1 MENLNQA
8 EVPQDEKM
16 TARDWIKILANYRQ
30 PNLTRSIFEVFVTF
44 ASFAGLW
51 VLAWWTTTI
60 SYWLTIGVCIIGG
73 GFLVRLFIIQHDCGH
88 GSFFSKKSTND
99 WVGRV
104 LGVFTLTPYDVW
116 RRSHSMHHSTSGNL
130 KKRGIGD
137 ITTLTVKEYNARSK
151 FGRFMYRLY
160 RNPIILFLIGP
171 IYVFGLENRLPVG
184 YFKEGAK
191 YWISAMGTNAG
202 TLVLSALLIYFM
214 GFKAFAVVFG
224 LTSFVAAALGI
235 WLFYVQHQFED
246 TYWHMPADWDMHD
259 SALYGSS
266 HYVLPTPL
274 RWVTGNIGV
283 HHVHHLYS
291 RIPFYRL
298 TEVISDHPVLA
309 ETKRLTLW
317 ESFSCINLHLWDE
330 SKRRMVRFSEA
341 RIMA

>member
-1 MENLNQA
+1 MKDFDQA
-8 EVPQDEKM
+8 EASPNES
-16 TARDWIKILANYRQ
+16 TPARDWIQILAKYRQ
-30 PNLTRSIFEVFVTF
+30 PNLTRSIFEVFITF
-44 ASFAGLW
+44 APFAALW

-60 SYWLTIGVCIIGG
+60 SYWLTFGVCFVGG
-73 GFLVRLFIIQHDCGH
+73 GFLLRLFIIQHDCGH
-88 GSFFSKKSTND
+88 GSFFSNKLAND

-116 RRSHSMHHSTSGNL
+116 RRSHSMHHSSSGNL

-137 ITTLTVKEYNARSK
+137 ITTLTVNEYNARST
-151 FGRFMYRLY
+151 FGRFTYRIY
-160 RNPIILFLIGP
+160 RNPVVLFLVGP
-171 IYVFGLENRLPVG
+171 IYVFGLENRLPLG

-214 GFKAFAVVFG
+214 GFKAFALVFC
-224 LTSFVAAALGI
+224 LTSFFAAAIGI
-235 WLFYVQHQFED
+235 WLFYVQHQFEE
-246 TYWHMPADWDMHD
+246 TYWDMPKEWDMHE

-274 RWVTGNIGV
+274 RWITGNIGV

-298 TEVISDHPVLA
+298 SEVITDHPVLA
-309 ETKRLTLW
+309 DTKRLTFW
-317 ESFSCINLHLWDE
+317 ESLSCINLHLWDE

-341 RIMA
+341 RAMV